1 MYYTGKRVMRFA
13 ENNSVV
19 PPRPARP
26 SPECSKL
33 GCRFA
38 STASQYAAE
47 LPAGGVRRD
56 AVCCA
61 NIFSLAQEGEG
72 DLGFVIDKELV
83 AITVFMHLR
92 SYGIGSSA
100 C

>member
-1 MYYTGKRVMRFA
+1 MGFV

-19 PPRPARP
+19 PPRPAPP
-26 SPECSKL
+26 SPERSKP

-38 STASQYAAE
+38 SKALQYAAE

-61 NIFSLAQEGEG
+61 NIFLSPR
-72 DLGFVIDKELV
+72 KEKVTL
-83 AITVFMHLR
+83 ML
-92 SYGIGSSA
+92 
-100 C
+100 